1 MGKYIK
7 SSRIYQN
14 PKFQTDL
21 TYYMYI
27 LGSRVVSRK
36 SYFDKH
42 LGKLQSKY
50 NFDNDSNIVVMSKC
64 CRNV

>member
-1 MGKYIK
+1 MNIQLHECHEYHECD
-7 SSRIYQN
+7 
-14 PKFQTDL
+14 DL
-21 TYYMYI
+21 
-27 LGSRVVSRK
+27 SRVVSRK

-50 NFDNDSNIVVMSKC
+50 NFDNDSNIVVMSKYVEMSKC